1 MTTAPPVASTPHV
14 AGMPRS
20 RLTSSATRLWR
31 GAAGDPAW
39 ARPALLG
46 LLAATALLY
55 FWNLTAN
62 GYANSFYSA
71 AAQAGSASWKAFFY
85 GSFDAG
91 NAITVDKPP
100 ASLWAMAL
108 SVRVFGLNSFAIL
121 LPEVL
126 MGLGTVAVLYATVK
140 RQFGAAAGLIAG
152 AVLALTPVA
161 VLMFRFNNPEA
172 LLVLLMT
179 LAAWATMRAIES
191 GSPRWMALAG
201 VFIGFGFLTKALQVL
216 LVVPFL
222 GLAFL
227 ICADTTLRRRVIGAV
242 AGVGAMV
249 ASAGW
254 WVAIV
259 ELVPAA
265 SRPYIGGS
273 QTNSF
278 LELTFGY
285 NGFGRLNG
293 EEVGSVGQ
301 RGPNSG
307 GGTIWRMF
315 ETNVGGQ
322 ISWLLPS
329 ALILLIAGLALRGRM
344 PRTDA
349 RRAAYV
355 VWGGWLLVT
364 MLTFSM
370 MAGIFHEYYTV
381 ALAPAIAALVGMG
394 AVEAWEQRERWAGAL
409 TLAAAMAAAAVWS
422 FVLLTRTTAYSEG
435 LRIGIVAVGIAAAG
449 LFVAISRLDRRAVP
463 VLVGASLAVALAGP
477 AAFSATTV
485 TTAKSGSIVTAGPR
499 TAGGFGMPGGG
510 QFPGGSLPGGGQ
522 FPGGG
527 LPGGSQFPG
536 GGLPGGGL
544 PGGGTAG
551 QPTFPGGLPGGPPLG
566 GPTGAPGGGMGGG
579 MGGLLNATVPSSEVV
594 SALSKDAASYRW
606 VAAAVGSQNAAG
618 LQLATGDPVMSI
630 GGFNGSD
637 PAPTLEQFKSYVAAG
652 DIHYFLAGGGFGGQN
667 GGSNASSEI
676 STWVST
682 TFSPVTI
689 GGQTFYDLTTAVGE
703 AS

>member
-254 WVAIV
+254 W
-259 ELVPAA
+259 
-265 SRPYIGGS
+265 
-273 QTNSF
+273 
-278 LELTFGY
+278 
-285 NGFGRLNG
+285 
-293 EEVGSVGQ
+293 
-301 RGPNSG
+301 
-307 GGTIWRMF
+307 
-315 ETNVGGQ
+315 
-322 ISWLLPS
+322 
-329 ALILLIAGLALRGRM
+329 
-344 PRTDA
+344 PR
-349 RRAAYV
+349 
-355 VWGGWLLVT
+355 
-364 MLTFSM
+364 
-370 MAGIFHEYYTV
+370 
-381 ALAPAIAALVGMG
+381 
-394 AVEAWEQRERWAGAL
+394 
-409 TLAAAMAAAAVWS
+409 
-422 FVLLTRTTAYSEG
+422 
-435 LRIGIVAVGIAAAG
+435 
-449 LFVAISRLDRRAVP
+449 
-463 VLVGASLAVALAGP
+463 
-477 AAFSATTV
+477 
-485 TTAKSGSIVTAGPR
+485 
-499 TAGGFGMPGGG
+499 
-510 QFPGGSLPGGGQ
+510 
-522 FPGGG
+522 
-527 LPGGSQFPG
+527 
-536 GGLPGGGL
+536 
-544 PGGGTAG
+544 
-551 QPTFPGGLPGGPPLG
+551 
-566 GPTGAPGGGMGGG
+566 
-579 MGGLLNATVPSSEVV
+579 
-594 SALSKDAASYRW
+594 
-606 VAAAVGSQNAAG
+606 
-618 LQLATGDPVMSI
+618 
-630 GGFNGSD
+630 
-637 PAPTLEQFKSYVAAG
+637 
-652 DIHYFLAGGGFGGQN
+652 
-667 GGSNASSEI
+667 
-676 STWVST
+676 
-682 TFSPVTI
+682 
-689 GGQTFYDLTTAVGE
+689 
-703 AS
+703 